1 MNFVPGKVWQAAGT
15 HLTPPVLA
23 HVFESGSWQDTEQ
36 ENHKSSEANLGA
48 RTCTCQVGLCWPETR
63 TRNASN
69 LGVPALWRPTS
80 ICRSCNRFLHSC
92 SILRAQSSEKRNV
105 ASVFPLAGIC
115 ASSPSLWCSM
125 SAFTVAARANPKPE
139 HLELSRDCD
148 LQSLSSPGP
157 RLLQLVKVVL
167 FYEGLD
173 IATPSTHAGSVCR
186 PCGSRFKGFPRER
199 TSRRSSRWTTCGA
212 GGMAGLSRFVEQAQL
227 VTAVLSWL
235 HGVAV

>member
-1 MNFVPGKVWQAAGT
+1 MPA
-15 HLTPPVLA
+15 LA
-23 HVFESGSWQDTEQ
+23 LA
-36 ENHKSSEANLGA
+36 KLAY
-48 RTCTCQVGLCWPETR
+48 VGLRPGR
-63 TRNASN
+63 
-69 LGVPALWRPTS
+69 GMPPTS
-80 ICRSCNRFLHSC
+80 GFLLCGGPQASAGVATAFCTHVLSYALNHLKNAMLPAF
-92 SILRAQSSEKRNV
+92 SLLP
-105 ASVFPLAGIC
+105 ASVQAVRHCGAAC
-115 ASSPSLWCSM
+115 QRSR
-125 SAFTVAARANPKPE
+125 VAARANPKPE